1 MTPAPAIRALQRGDG
16 EALARLLEDQAE
28 TAAAR
33 VFHPFPLTRDTA
45 LRLVAA
51 ARADRYWGAWI
62 DGRMVGFAMLRG
74 WDAGFEVPSFGIL
87 VDRRFWRRGIGT
99 TLTAEALQ
107 TARIAGCGWVRLTV
121 YASNRVALRLFDRAG
136 FHEVSREPGSAGGDQ
151 DTRILMRCALPP
163 AGSTPAEAAPGS
175 RAVAPDLLREG
186 AD

>member
-1 MTPAPAIRALQRGDG
+1 VTPAPAIRALQRGDG

-28 TAAAR
+28 TEAAR

-136 FHEVSREPGSAGGDQ
+136 FHEVSREHGSAGGDQ
-151 DTRILMRCALPP
+151 DTRILMRCALTS
-163 AGSTPAEAAPGS
+163 AGFTPAEAPGS

>member
-1 MTPAPAIRALQRGDG
+1 VTSAPAIRALQTGDG
-16 EALARLLEDQAE
+16 EALARLLEDHAATE
-28 TAAAR
+28 AAR

-45 LRLVAA
+45 LRLVTT

-99 TLTAEALQ
+99 ILTAEALQ
-107 TARIAGCGWVRLTV
+107 TARIAGCRWVRLTV
-121 YASNRVALRLFDRAG
+121 YASNAVALRLFDRAG
-136 FHEVSREPGSAGGDQ
+136 FREVSREPGSAGGGH
-151 DTRILMRCALPP
+151 DTRILMRCALPH
-163 AGSTPAEAAPGS
+163 AGSPPAEAAPCS
-175 RAVAPDLLREG
+175 PAVTPEWLRDG